1 MAAFLQLR
9 RLKLGVQRQL
19 DELKEAENA
28 GALNGSFRP
37 SDQAGQTNGDDGD
50 SEKAKDD
57 DTSTS
62 TSNNNNNSATDH
74 PYTRIPG
81 ITLSQPHS
89 GKEAYIVGWDS
100 PTDPQNPQNWST
112 PHRLRTT
119 IILFFTA
126 FVVTAASSIDAA
138 VARPASE
145 DLGVAEVTEA
155 LGGTAMF
162 LIGFGCGSLFSSPL
176 SELVGR
182 YPVYLGALSLFGIWI
197 MASALA
203 PNIGAQIVF
212 RYLAGFCGAA
222 PLTVAGGSMSDI
234 WNPKEKTWAFPIFA
248 ISGFGG
254 PTLGP
259 VIGAYIGYTDV
270 LSWRW
275 AEWIMLITDGLIMA
289 MIIIGKGETLAPRL
303 LKYKAYYFRKLTG
316 DDRFRAEADLHGLTT
331 VQILKTNFSRPFVL
345 ALEPIVI
352 CWTFYLTVIYIV
364 LFTFLDGYPYI
375 FEMTYGINS
384 GLTFTIFV
392 ALFIGICLDALL
404 VPIVYSQTKKQL
416 NRAGDDGKGSKLERE
431 TRLLYAMY
439 GAPTVPIG
447 LFWMAWTTCPH
458 ISIWSPI
465 CASVLIGFG
474 IISIFISAYM
484 YIIDSYEINAA
495 SALTFAALVR
505 YLAAGGMTVVGV
517 PFYQNLGP
525 RYTLTIL
532 ACISAAVVPIPYA
545 LWKWG
550 PSIRGRSKWAIAPA
564 Q

>member
-1 MAAFLQLR
+1 MSAFIQLR
-9 RLKLGVQRQL
+9 DLKRGVQRQL
-19 DELKEAENA
+19 DELRDVEKG
-28 GALNGSFRP
+28 GAAPRDPANQPSGSDDD
-37 SDQAGQTNGDDGD
+37 SDKG
-50 SEKAKDD
+50 KDD
-57 DTSTS
+57 DVS
-62 TSNNNNNSATDH
+62 SAGEANLPDH
-74 PYTRIPG
+74 PYTRISG
-81 ITLSQPHS
+81 VILSQTGD
-89 GKEAYIVGWDS
+89 GKDVYIVDWDS
-100 PTDPQNPQNWST
+100 PSDPQNPKNWST
-112 PHRLRTT
+112 PRRLRMT
-119 IILFFTA
+119 IILFFIA
-126 FVVTAASSIDAA
+126 FVVTAASAIDSA
-138 VARPASE
+138 VLVPASS
-145 DLGVAEVTEA
+145 DLGVSEVTEA

-162 LIGFGCGSLFSSPL
+162 LIGFGCGALFSSPM

-182 YPVYLGALSLFGIWI
+182 YPVYLGALSLFGIWV

-212 RYLAGFCGAA
+212 RFLAGFCGAA

-259 VIGAYIGYTDV
+259 VIGAYIGYTGV

-289 MIIIGKGETLAPRL
+289 MVIIGKAETLAPRL

-316 DDRFRAEADLHGLTT
+316 DDRFCAEADLHGLTT
-331 VQILKTNFSRPFVL
+331 VQILKKNFSRPFIL
-345 ALEPIVI
+345 ALEPIVMS
-352 CWTFYLTVIYIV
+352 WTFYLSVIYIV

-384 GLTFTIFV
+384 GLSFTIFV
-392 ALFIGICLDALL
+392 GLFIGILLNVLL
-404 VPIVYSQTKKQL
+404 VPIVYCQTKKQL
-416 NRAGDDGKGSKLERE
+416 DRDGDEGKGFKLERE

-439 GAPTVPIG
+439 GAPTIPVG
-447 LFWMAWTTCPH
+447 LFWMAWTDFSH

-465 CASVLIGFG
+465 CATLLIGFG
-474 IISIFISAYM
+474 IISIFLSAYM
-484 YIIDSYEINAA
+484 YIIDSYEVNAA
-495 SALTFAALVR
+495 SALTFVALVR

-517 PFYQNLGP
+517 PFYKNLGP

-550 PSIRGRSKWAIAPA
+550 PKIRARSKWAVTPA
-564 Q
+564 K

>member
-1 MAAFLQLR
+1 MAAFIQLR
-9 RLKLGVQRQL
+9 NLKHGIQKQL
-19 DELKEAENA
+19 DELYDAEAGGVLTQGEFHGPRGRISQAFGRDDRLEKE
-28 GALNGSFRP
+28 
-37 SDQAGQTNGDDGD
+37 NGDEDDLSDAGD
-50 SEKAKDD
+50 SQG
-57 DTSTS
+57 
-62 TSNNNNNSATDH
+62 H

-81 ITLSQPHS
+81 VTLSQTND
-89 GKEAYIVGWDS
+89 GKDVYVVSWDS
-100 PTDPQNPQNWST
+100 PTDPQNPQNWPT
-112 PHRLRTT
+112 TRRMKTT
-119 IILFFTA
+119 IILFFIA
-126 FVVTAASSIDAA
+126 FVVTAASSVDSA
-138 VARPASE
+138 VLTNASM
-145 DLGVAEVTEA
+145 DLGVSEVTEA
-155 LGGTAMF
+155 LGGTATF
-162 LIGFGCGSLFSSPL
+162 LIGFGCGALFSSPL

-212 RYLAGFCGAA
+212 RFLAGFCGAA

-259 VIGAYIGYTDV
+259 VIGAYIGYTGV

-275 AEWIMLITDGLIMA
+275 AEWIMLITDGLIITMVVL
-289 MIIIGKGETLAPRL
+289 GKEETLAPRL

-316 DDRFRAEADLHGLTT
+316 DSRFKCEADLHGKTLGQ
-331 VQILKTNFSRPFVL
+331 VLKTNFSRPFVL
-345 ALEPIVI
+345 AREPIVL
-352 CWTFYLTVIYIV
+352 CWTLYLSIIYIV
-364 LFTFLDGYPYI
+364 LFTFLDGYAYI

-384 GLTFTIFV
+384 GLTYTIFV
-392 ALFIGICLDALL
+392 GLFIGILLDVLL
-404 VPIVYSQTKKQL
+404 VPIVYKQTKAQL
-416 NRAGDDGKGSKLERE
+416 ARDGDDGKGSKLDRE

-439 GAPTVPIG
+439 GAPTIPIG
-447 LFWMAWTTCPH
+447 LFWMAWTDFAS

-474 IISIFISAYM
+474 IISIFMSAYM
-484 YIIDSYEINAA
+484 YIIDSYEVNAA
-495 SALTFAALVR
+495 SALTFVALVR

-517 PFYQNLGP
+517 PFYKNLGP

-550 PSIRGRSKWAIAPA
+550 AKIRERSQYAIGTGGK
-564 Q
+564 

>member
-1 MAAFLQLR
+1 MAAFIQLR
-9 RLKLGVQRQL
+9 NLKLGVQRQIDQL
-19 DELKEAENA
+19 RELESG
-28 GALNGSFRP
+28 GATNSVSER
-37 SDQAGQTNGDDGD
+37 QAGTSWFNSNDDL
-50 SEKAKDD
+50 SNKAKNEDGSSID
-57 DTSTS
+57 HGDAAS
-62 TSNNNNNSATDH
+62 H

-81 ITLSQPHS
+81 ITLSQTKDS
-89 GKEAYIVGWDS
+89 KDVYIVDWES
-100 PTDPQNPQNWST
+100 PDDPQNPQNWST
-112 PHRLRTT
+112 ARRLGTT
-119 IILFFTA
+119 IILFFLA
-126 FVVTAASSIDAA
+126 FVVTAASSIDSA
-138 VARPASE
+138 VLVPASA
-145 DLGVAEVTEA
+145 DLGVSEVTEA

-212 RYLAGFCGAA
+212 RFLAGFCGAA

-259 VIGAYIGYTDV
+259 VIGAYIGYTGV

-275 AEWIMLITDGLIMA
+275 AEWIMLITDGLIIA
-289 MIIIGKGETLAPRL
+289 MVLIGKAETLAPRL
-303 LKYKAYYFRKLTG
+303 LEYKAYYFRKLTG

-331 VQILKTNFSRPFVL
+331 LQILKKNFSRPFVL
-345 ALEPIVI
+345 ALEPIVVS
-352 CWTFYLTVIYIV
+352 WTLYLTVIYIV

-384 GLTFTIFV
+384 GLSFTIFV
-392 ALFIGICLDALL
+392 GLFIGILLNVLL
-404 VPIVYSQTKKQL
+404 VPIVYHQTKKQL
-416 NRAGDDGKGSKLERE
+416 LRDGDDGKGSKLERE
-431 TRLLYAMY
+431 TRLLYSMY
-439 GAPTVPIG
+439 GAPTIPIG
-447 LFWMAWTTCPH
+447 LFWMAWTNFAH

-465 CASVLIGFG
+465 CASLFVGFG

-484 YIIDSYEINAA
+484 YIIDSYEVNAA
-495 SALTFAALVR
+495 SALTFVALVR

-517 PFYQNLGP
+517 PFYKNLGP

-532 ACISAAVVPIPYA
+532 ACISVAVVPIPYA

-550 PSIRGRSKWAIAPA
+550 PRIRARSKWAVVTA
-564 Q
+564 

>member
-1 MAAFLQLR
+1 MAAFIQLR
-9 RLKLGVQRQL
+9 KLKLGVQRQL
-19 DELKEAENA
+19 DELHETENGGAVNGFTGPQNRRNQAINEDGESDKE
-28 GALNGSFRP
+28 
-37 SDQAGQTNGDDGD
+37 
-50 SEKAKDD
+50 KDD
-57 DTSTS
+57 DSSSTEA
-62 TSNNNNNSATDH
+62 SNTADH
-74 PYTRIPG
+74 PYARIPG
-81 ITLSQPHS
+81 VTLSQAS
-89 GKEAYIVGWDS
+89 DGKDVYIVGWES

-112 PHRLRTT
+112 PRRLRTT
-119 IILFFTA
+119 IIVFFIA

-138 VARPASE
+138 VIVPASM
-145 DLGVAEVTEA
+145 DLGVSEVTEA

-162 LIGFGCGSLFSSPL
+162 LIGFGCGALFSSPL

-182 YPVYLGALSLFGIWI
+182 YPVYLGALALFGIWI

-259 VIGAYIGYTDV
+259 VIGAYIGYTGV

-289 MIIIGKGETLAPRL
+289 MVVIGKAETLSPRL

-331 VQILKTNFSRPFVL
+331 VQILKKNFSRPFIL

-352 CWTFYLTVIYIV
+352 SWTLYLSVIYIV
-364 LFTFLDGYPYI
+364 LFTFLDGYAYI
-375 FEMTYGINS
+375 FEEVYGINS

-392 ALFIGICLDALL
+392 GLFIGILLDVLL
-404 VPIVYSQTKKQL
+404 IPIVYRQTKKQL
-416 NRAGDDGKGSKLERE
+416 DRDGDEGKGFRLERE

-447 LFWMAWTTCPH
+447 LFWMAWTDFPH

-465 CASVLIGFG
+465 CASLLIGFG

-484 YIIDSYEINAA
+484 YIIDSYEVNAA
-495 SALTFAALVR
+495 SALTFVALVR

-517 PFYQNLGP
+517 PFYKNLGP
-525 RYTLTIL
+525 SYTLTIL
-532 ACISAAVVPIPYA
+532 ACISAAVVPIPYL

-550 PSIRGRSKWAIAPA
+550 PKIRARSKWAIAPA
-564 Q
+564 K

>member
-19 DELKEAENA
+19 DDLRETENGGVINDSSEASSQGGQVSSGDEDEKEKDEDDSSTDN
-28 GALNGSFRP
+28 
-37 SDQAGQTNGDDGD
+37 SDFTQ
-50 SEKAKDD
+50 
-57 DTSTS
+57 
-62 TSNNNNNSATDH
+62 H

-81 ITLSQPHS
+81 VTLSQADN
-89 GKEAYIVGWDS
+89 GKDVYIVGWES
-100 PTDPQNPQNWST
+100 PSDPQNPQNWST
-112 PHRLRTT
+112 PRRLRTT
-119 IILFFTA
+119 IILFFIA
-126 FVVTAASSIDAA
+126 FVVTAASSIDSA
-138 VARPASE
+138 VLVPASM
-145 DLGVAEVTEA
+145 DLGVSEVTEA

-162 LIGFGCGSLFSSPL
+162 LIGFGVGALFSSPL

-182 YPVYLGALSLFGIWI
+182 YPVYLGALLLFGIWI
-197 MASALA
+197 LASALA

-212 RYLAGFCGAA
+212 RFLAGFCGAA

-234 WNPKEKTWAFPIFA
+234 WNAKEKTWAFPIFA

-259 VIGAYIGYTDV
+259 VIGAYIGYTGV

-289 MIIIGKGETLAPRL
+289 MVIIGKAETLGPRL

-316 DDRFRAEADLHGLTT
+316 DDRFRAEVELHGLST
-331 VQILKTNFSRPFVL
+331 VQILKKNFSRPFIL
-345 ALEPIVI
+345 GAEPIVI
-352 CWTFYLTVIYIV
+352 SWTFYLSVIYIV

-375 FEMTYGINS
+375 FEQTYGINS
-384 GLTFTIFV
+384 GLSFTIFLG
-392 ALFIGICLDALL
+392 LFIGITLDVFL
-404 VPIVYSQTKKQL
+404 VPIVYRQTKKQL
-416 NRAGDDGKGSKLERE
+416 QRDGDDGKGTKLVRE
-431 TRLLYAMY
+431 SRLLYAMY

-447 LFWMAWTTCPH
+447 LFWMAWTDFPH

-465 CASVLIGFG
+465 CASLLIGFG
-474 IISIFISAYM
+474 IISIFMSAYM
-484 YIIDSYEINAA
+484 YIIDSYEVNAA
-495 SALTFAALVR
+495 SALTFVALVR

-517 PFYQNLGP
+517 PFYKNLGP

-545 LWKWG
+545 FWKWG
-550 PSIRGRSKWAIAPA
+550 PRIRARSKWAITPVN
-564 Q
+564 